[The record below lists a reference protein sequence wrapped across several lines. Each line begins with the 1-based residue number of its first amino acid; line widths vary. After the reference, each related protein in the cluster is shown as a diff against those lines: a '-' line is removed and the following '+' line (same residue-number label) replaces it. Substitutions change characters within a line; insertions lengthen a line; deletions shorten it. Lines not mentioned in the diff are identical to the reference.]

1 MPDLPIPTLPNGYY
15 EAVTTVIRKDPVA
28 FVRAF
33 SSTTWGPVTDAVRKD
48 RLDRLVEVANAL
60 LDRMDATDDLAIDHR
75 YLRIEAMDP
84 FTLDLALDG
93 LVTPGALL
101 DLVISGDDL
110 TGPHGEPV
118 IRLAVDE
125 FGVDGAPEFLGS
137 VRAFDLLQEE
147 IDDDLG
153 KARTLSLLKRPL
165 QKGMTGAEVD
175 LFYRDDFEE
184 SEEQLKTKSKTHRVW
199 TGDSIK
205 QNREIQSLR
214 VTLEEGKVVGWDDMR
229 KKVKDETRPENIRAA
244 TGVWGTGHVAFQAAV
259 STLWMCEQG
268 GMSEDERATVLDAL
282 LTWGREE
289 DRFALW
295 RLPHRGLKGLR
306 AATQSRFLSLL
317 NGAMIPLPVDELIDR
332 CTDWAQQERDGILG
346 AKTETESPPGQAE
359 VVPAAAR
366 LPVENKGCR
375 PCFVATACFEEED
388 EPLLDLLR
396 QWRDYRVARSA
407 GGRIFLA
414 GYDVV
419 GPRLAQFIAPRDR
432 LRRTLREVLLPVG
445 RAIVQDHLSR
455 PLP

>member
-1 MPDLPIPTLPNGYY
+1 MPDLPMPTLPNGYY

-60 LDRMDATDDLAIDHR
+60 LDRMDATDDLAID
-75 YLRIEAMDP
+75 
-84 FTLDLALDG
+84 
-93 LVTPGALL
+93 
-101 DLVISGDDL
+101 LVISGDDL

-125 FGVDGAPEFLGS
+125 FGVEGAPEFLGS

-153 KARTLSLLKRPL
+153 KARTLSLLKKPL

-205 QNREIQSLR
+205 QDREIQSLR

-229 KKVKDETRPENIRAA
+229 KKVKDKTRPENIRAA

-306 AATQSRFLSLL
+306 VATQSRFLSLL

-375 PCFVATACFEEED
+375 PCFVA
-388 EPLLDLLR
+388 L
-396 QWRDYRVARSA
+396 VHGSA
-407 GGRIFLA
+407 
-414 GYDVV
+414 
-419 GPRLAQFIAPRDR
+419 
-432 LRRTLREVLLPVG
+432 
-445 RAIVQDHLSR
+445 S
-455 PLP
+455 